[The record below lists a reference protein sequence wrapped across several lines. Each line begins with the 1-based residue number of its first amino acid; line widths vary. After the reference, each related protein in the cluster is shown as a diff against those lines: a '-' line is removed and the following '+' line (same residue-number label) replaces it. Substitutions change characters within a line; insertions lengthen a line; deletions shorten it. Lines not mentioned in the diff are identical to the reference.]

1 MEGEWDSSQ
10 PAPNARKSY
19 NVGTMNSDKLAQ
31 LVRGNAPPDGG
42 RRRRTRKSRG
52 RKSKAR
58 KTHRRQRSRSHR
70 RSRR

>member
-1 MEGEWDSSQ
+1 MR
-10 PAPNARKSY
+10 A
-19 NVGTMNSDKLAQ
+19 AQ
-31 LVRGNAPPDGG
+31 LKDSFKFNQFDEANAAMEKANETRRMMSEQGIGG